1 MVNRDAASASPER
14 AAVARASIKRAAS
27 ITAAVE
33 YAQQPAHL
41 PWCTTSPK
49 STTSDQSKCVG
60 RFVPRGP
67 APSLA
72 DVPDDGAEP
81 TRGARTS
88 RRRRLSTS
96 FASVRGTSPR
106 VYSSRPSSSKTPT
119 PGRRSRISH
128 PPRGRRPRRVPPSR
142 TANARPPPPPRPSRA
157 SATGMFRPR
166 PPRETR
172 GSAPSPTPRLV
183 RLVARRPGARREAPP
198 LNSPRA
204 AGCCTSPRSW

>member
-1 MVNRDAASASPER
+1 MADVWIHEYAEAMFPVAHPRSRSSQSMSAWGLRRSVVNRDAASASPER
-14 AAVARASIKRAAS
+14 VAVARASIKRAAS

-81 TRGARTS
+81 TRGRADVATSTPLDVFRTFRS
-88 RRRRLSTS
+88 WDLSPRLLV
-96 FASVRGTSPR
+96 ASVVLEDPNAGKTLPNIP
-106 VYSSRPSSSKTPT
+106 SSTWPSSSACAPLSDGK
-119 PGRRSRISH
+119 RS
-128 PPRGRRPRRVPPSR
+128 P
-142 TANARPPPPPRPSRA
+142 AAAAA
-157 SATGMFRPR
+157 SVASFSDRDV
-166 PPRETR
+166 
-172 GSAPSPTPRLV
+172 PSP
-183 RLVARRPGARREAPP
+183 
-198 LNSPRA
+198 SA
-204 AGCCTSPRSW
+204 A